1 MRYGKLVV
9 VMAAALGV
17 AACQG
22 GYAGQSYTP
31 VIDVYGSPGKDPA
44 TYQVDLAACQ
54 QLAEQRGQVGEA
66 ARGAGV
72 GAVVGAAG
80 GAIGGA
86 IAGRPGVGAGL
97 GAATGALV
105 GGAGSG
111 IQGNVSRQ
119 DIVISC
125 MRNRGWS
132 VVGR

>member
-1 MRYGKLVV
+1 MKYGKFGLVL
-9 VMAAALGV
+9 AAAVGL

-22 GYAGQSYTP
+22 GYAGQTYTP
-31 VIDVYGSPGKDPA
+31 VIDVYGTPGKDPA
-44 TYQVDLAACQ
+44 TYPSDLAACQ

-80 GAIGGA
+80 GAIVGA
-86 IAGRPGVGAGL
+86 IAGSPGAGAGY
-97 GAATGALV
+97 GAATGALA

-111 IQGNVSRQ
+111 LQANVARQ

-125 MRNRGWS
+125 MRNRGWN